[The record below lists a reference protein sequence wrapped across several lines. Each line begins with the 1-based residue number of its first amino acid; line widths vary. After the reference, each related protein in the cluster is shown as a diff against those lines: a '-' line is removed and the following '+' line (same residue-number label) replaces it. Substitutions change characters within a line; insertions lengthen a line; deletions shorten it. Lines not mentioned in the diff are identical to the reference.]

1 MNEVFRRRLIG
12 LAVLLVLLFVLSL
25 FLPKDDVLSSSS
37 GGDAPSTTVSLGDV
51 EIPAPAVSAPIA
63 AASQDAVA
71 SGPQGPAERPVVPA
85 PPAPAISDLTASAPE
100 VSKSEAA
107 PKAAAEK
114 HLAADV
120 PAQGASSSTLKLSP
134 TVSAQNAKSSAAA
147 KSSEVVIKPVAPK
160 AAEIAKPEPPLS
172 PPKPKLAESV
182 AKAPVASPS
191 PVVSPQAAGWYV
203 QLGSFSDPGKAETII
218 SLLQKVGYKAESSK
232 VINNAGVTLYRVR
245 LGVFSTEAAARQ
257 AQEKVSK
264 QGYPQSRVVSE
275 GPAGK

>member
-85 PPAPAISDLTASAPE
+85 PAISDLTASAPE

-114 HLAADV
+114 RLAADV

-275 GPAGK
+275 RPAGK